1 MATNHRKKTHVLI
14 IVENLPVPFDTRV
27 WKEAKAL
34 RDNGYDVSVICPK
47 GYIYNRNYERLG
59 GIDIYRHP
67 VPEEIESTRGYI
79 KEFVVSL
86 VWEFWLSWKLF
97 IRKPFS
103 IIQGCN
109 PPDNIFM
116 IALSFKIFGVKY
128 IFDHHDLAPET
139 YLAKF
144 KRRGILFSLMKLL
157 ERLTFFVCD
166 ISLATNKSYAKTAI
180 KRCRMNSGRVFI
192 VRNGP
197 EIDKFRPV
205 EPIKELKYGKKYLVG
220 YVGTMGEQE
229 GIDQLIEAVQYI
241 VKKRE
246 RSDVHF
252 TIVGGGPA
260 LKRLRLKIEKLNLGK
275 YINFTGRIP
284 DKDLIEILSTSD
296 VCVNPDIPDQFNDK
310 STMIKIM
317 EYMAL
322 GKPIVQFN
330 MTEGR
335 YSAKDASLYAKD
347 GSIEDFAEKILWLL
361 DHPEER
367 KKMGEFGKRRV
378 REELAWEYSVPN
390 LLKAYEKALRSAL
403 QRNSLRPG

>member
-1 MATNHRKKTHVLI
+1 MSKVRKTHVLI

-47 GYIYNRNYERLG
+47 GYIYTRNFERLD

-67 VPEEIESTRGYI
+67 VPEEVESTKGYI
-79 KEFVVSL
+79 LEFGVSL
-86 VWEFWLSWKLF
+86 LWEFWLSWKIF
-97 IRKPFS
+97 FKKPFS

-109 PPDNIFM
+109 PPDNIFLV
-116 IALSFKIFGVKY
+116 AVLFKFLGVKY
-128 IFDHHDLAPET
+128 VFDHHDLAPET

-144 KRRGILFSLMKLL
+144 KHRGIFFSLMKLL

-166 ISLATNKSYAKTAI
+166 ISIATNQSYAKTAL
-180 KRCRMNSGRVFI
+180 KRGRMKSDRVFI

-205 EPIKELKYGKKYLVG
+205 EPIEELKYGKKYLVG

-246 RSDVHF
+246 RRDVHF
-252 TIVGGGPA
+252 TLVGGGPA
-260 LKRLRLKIEKLNLGK
+260 LKRLRLKIEELNLGM
-275 YINFTGRIP
+275 YINFTGRIS

-296 VCVNPDIPDQFNDK
+296 VCLNPDMPNQFNDK

-335 YSAKDASLYAKD
+335 YSAQDASLYAKN
-347 GSIEDFAEKILWLL
+347 GNIEDFAEKILWLL
-361 DHPEER
+361 DNPEQR
-367 KKMGEFGKRRV
+367 KKMGEFGRNRV
-378 REELAWEYSVPN
+378 LNRLAWEFSVPN
-390 LLKAYEKALRSAL
+390 LLKAYEKALRSADFAD
-403 QRNSLRPG
+403 